1 MLLDFVVSRSQL
13 EHDGCC
19 VCLFVSS
26 LFSLS
31 LVPLSEGKLL
41 CLLYKAILKVSYL
54 IIILRFS
61 SERGECFDFSHALGC
76 VYPTLYII
84 RFLG

>member
-26 LFSLS
+26 LFSVTSPFNEEL
-31 LVPLSEGKLL
+31 LVKENCCVCCIKL
-41 CLLYKAILKVSYL
+41 
-54 IIILRFS
+54 F
-61 SERGECFDFSHALGC
+61 
-76 VYPTLYII
+76 
-84 RFLG
+84 